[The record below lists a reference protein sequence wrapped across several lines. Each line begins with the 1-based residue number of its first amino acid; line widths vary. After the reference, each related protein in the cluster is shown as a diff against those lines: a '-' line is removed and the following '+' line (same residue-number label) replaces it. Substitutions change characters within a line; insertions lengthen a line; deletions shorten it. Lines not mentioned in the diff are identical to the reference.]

1 MNEIKYIDDD
11 SVNKIKE
18 AVKGAKASMEI
29 EGFYISNEDEIDLI
43 NELSSN
49 EKIKLLLKKSGEKNA
64 RRYMG

>member
-1 MNEIKYIDDD
+1 MNEIKYIDDE

-49 EKIKLLLKKSGEKNA
+49 EKIKLYTGMNQESRIE
-64 RRYMG
+64 

>member
-1 MNEIKYIDDD
+1 
-11 SVNKIKE
+11 
-18 AVKGAKASMEI
+18 MEI
-29 EGFYISNEDEIDLI
+29 EGFYISTEDEIDLI